1 MIKDVEEI
9 RLEAEGHFLI
19 QRRHL
24 PGRKIGPPLEWT
36 TERIAAGG
44 AESRF
49 ECIADLSPVHRGAW
63 WHAILARRERGYVKG
78 VRIDERFVDVETC
91 RALEC
96 GLLLQ

>member
-19 QRRHL
+19 DGRHL
-24 PGRKIGPPLEWT
+24 PGGKVGTPLEGAA
-36 TERIAAGG
+36 ERIAAGS
-44 AESRF
+44 AESHF

-63 WHAILARRERGYVKG
+63 CHAILARRERGYVKG